1 MPLAPGVRLGPYE
14 VLSPLGAGGMGEV
27 WRARDTRLGRD
38 VAIKVLPDHLA
49 GDPKALRRFES
60 EARSLAALSHPGI
73 LALFDVGRDG
83 GIAYAVTE
91 LLEGETLRAALLR
104 GPLPWREAVEISSAV
119 AEALEAAH
127 SRGIVHRDVKPEN
140 IFLCSGR
147 GPKVLDFGL
156 ARREPSSPE
165 LTTESPT
172 ETMTG
177 TGALVGTVGYMA
189 PEQLS
194 GVPVDH
200 RADVFAFGCV
210 LYEALSGRRAFQGR
224 TSAEVMA
231 AILHDEPAPLGSTDG
246 TLPPALDDVV
256 GRCLRKDPAQRFASA
271 RDVAFALRAVASGT
285 SPARRSPRLRRPGR
299 LVAAVLGA
307 VAVAAAATFMLVGGP
322 ALPEVLPRQVTSGPG
337 CESSPAISPDGES
350 IAFVAETGG
359 RADLWIV
366 DAAGGRPL
374 RLTEGPEPVAS
385 PVWHPDGRAVFY
397 AAAARG
403 ASEVRKVPRLGGP
416 AQTVLR
422 NASDPSPSPDGRF
435 LAFVRPGPNEVPH
448 VWVAPMD
455 DPGNA
460 RRLSGDPAGV
470 FEHRQP
476 AWSPDGRTVC
486 FRDFHDL
493 WLVPAEG
500 GRARRLTR
508 DDPSDGDPGF
518 SPDGRHVYYSSY
530 RQGTRALWRIR
541 VRGGEPERVT
551 LGTGMEVR
559 PSLSRDG
566 RRLAYATRTEGHAI
580 VLVDR
585 PSGRRT
591 RLEESRLVGFAS
603 LDPEGRFVVYT
614 SSRENSAD
622 LWVTDLREG
631 LPSGDPRR
639 LTELGGSAASPAVSP
654 DGAWV
659 AFYLVKDGGRD
670 VHVVP
675 AAGGEPVAVA
685 RHPASDTLPAWSS
698 DGSRLAFVSDREGAE
713 QVFAVAM
720 RDGRPAGEP
729 ERVTRAATWASF
741 PRFLAD
747 GRLVFITG
755 DGGGQDVWVCDP
767 SGAGPARPVT
777 SGVTTWRAV
786 PDRGGRQL
794 LVLADWPDRREA
806 IRAVPVDG
814 GDSSP
819 VGWGTPPDLATEV
832 QHVDLSADGRL
843 AVLVETTRRGDVWI
857 LEARSGRRF

>member
-14 VLSPLGAGGMGEV
+14 ILSPLGAGGMGEV
-27 WRARDTRLGRD
+27 WRARDARLGRD

-49 GDPKALRRFES
+49 GDPKALRRFEG

-104 GPLPWREAVEISSAV
+104 GPLPWRAAVEVSSAV

-140 IFLCSGR
+140 IFLCSGG

-156 ARREPSSPE
+156 ARRDPSSLE

-194 GVPVDH
+194 GLPVDH

-210 LYEALSGRRAFQGR
+210 LYEALSGRRAFSGR

-231 AILHDEPAPLGSTDG
+231 AILHDEPARLGSTDG
-246 TLPPALDDVV
+246 DVPPALDDLV

-285 SPARRSPRLRRPGR
+285 SPARRSPGLRRPGR
-299 LVAAVLGA
+299 LVAAALGALAVATA
-307 VAVAAAATFMLVGGP
+307 VAVLLVRGSR
-322 ALPEVLPRQVTSGPG
+322 LPEVLPRQVTSGPG
-337 CESSPAISPDGES
+337 CESAPAISPDGES
-350 IAFVAETGG
+350 IAFVAETDG

-385 PVWHPDGRAVFY
+385 PVWSPDGRTVLY
-397 AAAARG
+397 AAG
-403 ASEVRKVPRLGGP
+403 AEGATEVRKVPRLGGP

-422 NASDPSPSPDGRF
+422 NASDPSPSPDGRSI
-435 LAFVRPGPNEVPH
+435 AFVRAGPNGVPH
-448 VWVAPMD
+448 VWVAQMD
-455 DPGNA
+455 DPGSA
-460 RRLSGDPAGV
+460 CRLSGDPAGV

-493 WLVPAEG
+493 WLVPAG
-500 GRARRLTR
+500 GGSARRLTR
-508 DDPSDGDPGF
+508 DDPGDADPAF

-530 RQGTRALWRIR
+530 RDGTRALWRIR
-541 VRGGEPERVT
+541 VRGGAPERVT

-566 RRLAYATRTEGHAI
+566 RRLAYATGTEGHAI

-603 LDPEGRFVVYT
+603 LDPAGRFVVYT

-622 LWVTDLREG
+622 LWVTDLRGG
-631 LPSGDPRR
+631 LPAGDPRR

-659 AFYLVKDGGRD
+659 AFYLVKDGNRD
-670 VHVVP
+670 IHVVP

-685 RHPASDTLPAWSS
+685 RHPASDTLPAWSV
-698 DGSRLAFVSDREGAE
+698 DGSRLAFVSDRDGAE
-713 QVFAVAM
+713 QIFVVAM
-720 RDGRPAGEP
+720 RGGRPAGEP
-729 ERVTRAATWASF
+729 ERVTRASTWASF

-747 GRLVFITG
+747 GRLVFLTG
-755 DGGGQDVWVCDP
+755 DGGGQDVWVYDP
-767 SGAGPARPVT
+767 SGAGSSRPVT

-786 PDRGGRQL
+786 PDRGGREL

-814 GDSSP
+814 GDSAA
-819 VGWGTPPDLATEV
+819 VGWGTSPDLATEV
-832 QHVDLSADGRL
+832 QHVDVSADGRL

-857 LEARSGRRF
+857 LEAGSGRRF